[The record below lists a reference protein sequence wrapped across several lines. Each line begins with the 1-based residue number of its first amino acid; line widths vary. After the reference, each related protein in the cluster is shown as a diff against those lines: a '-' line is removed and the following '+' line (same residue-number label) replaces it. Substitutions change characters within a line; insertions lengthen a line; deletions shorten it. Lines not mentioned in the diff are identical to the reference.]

1 MSENNTSIVPI
12 ERIYRSILLIRG
24 HKIILDKDLAEL
36 YGVETKALT
45 RAVRRNNERFP
56 GDFMFRLTMQEFEN
70 LRRHFG
76 ASSWG
81 GRRYHPY
88 AFTEQ
93 GVAMLSSVLR
103 SKRAIAVNIAI
114 IRTFVKLREILT
126 TNEALRR
133 KIESMEG
140 KYEEQFKLIFKV
152 LSEMVMA
159 DSKPKSQ
166 IGFLTKAK
174 GSALKKAKDRKNK
187 SRENS

>member
-24 HKIILDKDLAEL
+24 HKVILDKDLAEL

-56 GDFMFRLTMQEFEN
+56 EDFMFRLNMQEFEN
-70 LRRHFG
+70 LRHHFG
-76 ASSWG
+76 TSSWG
-81 GRRYHPY
+81 GRRYPPY
-88 AFTEQ
+88 VFTEQ

-114 IRTFVKLREILT
+114 MRTFVKLREILA

-133 KIESMEG
+133 KIESMERR
-140 KYEEQFKLIFKV
+140 YQEQFKLIFNV
-152 LSEMVMA
+152 LSKMVMA

-166 IGFLTKAK
+166 IGFLTEAK
-174 GSALKKAKDRKNK
+174 GHASTKNK
-187 SRENS
+187 RQQD

>member
-1 MSENNTSIVPI
+1 MSENNTSIVPS

-24 HKIILDKDLAEL
+24 HKVILDKDLADL
-36 YGVETKALT
+36 YGVSTSNLNKA
-45 RAVRRNNERFP
+45 VSRNIQRFP
-56 GDFMFRLTMQEFEN
+56 KDFMFRLNTKEFAN
-70 LRRHFG
+70 LKFHFG
-76 ASSWG
+76 TSSWG
-81 GRRYHPY
+81 GTRKLPR
-88 AFTEQ
+88 AFTKQ

-114 IRTFVKLREILT
+114 MRTFVKLREILT

-133 KIESMEG
+133 KIESMER

-166 IGFLTKAK
+166 IGFLTEAK
-174 GSALKKAKDRKNK
+174 GHMPPKSKKR
-187 SRENS
+187 